1 MHRISSATSR
11 LWLGCDFLGPPS
23 LEGGGLFHEL
33 QLKAVLY
40 ERANKRGEPFR
51 PHFNSAEGCYSHVVT
66 SNAALRVKYANKVS
80 FAYWRHH
87 LVDSGSNC
95 TVRRY
100 TTNGLRWERNAAS
113 WLGESLSLS
122 QPPPRTHADDCR
134 LHLCAG
140 GREGDG
146 TAGGMVGRRRDSSPP
161 PPPAEVETPCDPFAE
176 APTRVDE
183 SLRGNQRAVG
193 ELIPI
198 DLHSNC
204 SEWVE
209 RRYRVCADVTGA
221 WAHEKDAAGA
231 TDGWN
236 FFFLHGK
243 WFRQRFTAS
252 HAPGV
257 VEGALFHFQ
266 VWKRTYKK
274 QEAPVPIPRVGEG
287 GAFVFSKEGFRRAHP
302 SGVGVALAGG
312 LGGWGHE
319 LEVPLDPLTGLLSS
333 PRRDA
338 FADAIADLDTSLAS
352 EQW

>member
-1 MHRISSATSR
+1 MRPTASSHGGTPHALRRAPLYAGYLDGYTHWSYTDLDLVAGDLSAFFSREELTDFDVITFTYGDVVTHGRLYLRGQFAMHRISSATSR

-140 GREGDG
+140 GVFVA
-146 TAGGMVGRRRDSSPP
+146 AGQVEKSVRR
-161 PPPAEVETPCDPFAE
+161 
-176 APTRVDE
+176 
-183 SLRGNQRAVG
+183 GG
-193 ELIPI
+193 
-198 DLHSNC
+198 
-204 SEWVE
+204 E
-209 RRYRVCADVTGA
+209 RRGR
-221 WAHEKDAAGA
+221 
-231 TDGWN
+231 
-236 FFFLHGK
+236 
-243 WFRQRFTAS
+243 
-252 HAPGV
+252 
-257 VEGALFHFQ
+257 
-266 VWKRTYKK
+266 
-274 QEAPVPIPRVGEG
+274 
-287 GAFVFSKEGFRRAHP
+287 
-302 SGVGVALAGG
+302 
-312 LGGWGHE
+312 
-319 LEVPLDPLTGLLSS
+319 S
-333 PRRDA
+333 PRRTA
-338 FADAIADLDTSLAS
+338 HVCRTRGRWHRGWHGWTAA
-352 EQW
+352 

>member
-1 MHRISSATSR
+1 MQMIADFTSAPEVYLLLPGKSKSPF
-11 LWLGCDFLGPPS
+11 D
-23 LEGGGLFHEL
+23 EGGNGGG
-33 QLKAVLY
+33 AP
-40 ERANKRGEPFR
+40 RG
-51 PHFNSAEGCYSHVVT
+51 
-66 SNAALRVKYANKVS
+66 ALRM
-80 FAYWRHH
+80 
-87 LVDSGSNC
+87 
-95 TVRRY
+95 
-100 TTNGLRWERNAAS
+100 
-113 WLGESLSLS
+113 
-122 QPPPRTHADDCR
+122 
-134 LHLCAG
+134 CA

-236 FFFLHGK
+236 FVFLHGK